1 MSEPT
6 GIDFS
11 ALPEIDGT
19 AMPGLSPQRTS
30 RFDQDSSE
38 LDDRACWA
46 LQNVLTRRYISKDK
60 QPELWSWIIEYR
72 RKLASRLSE
81 LNLILVV
88 DEAIEYAFTEQA
100 EDESPWARK
109 LLRKET
115 LQLYDSVLALQLAKM
130 ARATP
135 DVRVLISRDDMH
147 ALFAG
152 IDNIRDRDE
161 ERFAKRID
169 AAIKKLVDVKILID
183 TDEDDNFVVSPVIL
197 SLMTA
202 ARIEALEA
210 QFTALRPAATDDAD
224 SKGDSGIEGRDAA
237 GEHGEPE

>member
-11 ALPEIDGT
+11 ALPEVDGI
-19 AMPGLSPQRTS
+19 AIPGLLPQRTS
-30 RFDQDSSE
+30 RFEEDSGE

-46 LQNVLTRRYISKDK
+46 LQNLLTRRYVSKDK

-81 LNLILVV
+81 LNLVLVV
-88 DEAIEYAFTEQA
+88 DEAIEYAFTGQA
-100 EDESPWARK
+100 EDESLWARK

-169 AAIKKLVDVKILID
+169 AAIKKLVDVKILLD
-183 TDEDDNFVVSPVIL
+183 TDEEDNFVVSPVIL

-210 QFTALRPAATDDAD
+210 QFVALSPAATDVAD
-224 SKGDSGIEGRDAA
+224 SKGDSDIEGRDSADER
-237 GEHGEPE
+237 GESE